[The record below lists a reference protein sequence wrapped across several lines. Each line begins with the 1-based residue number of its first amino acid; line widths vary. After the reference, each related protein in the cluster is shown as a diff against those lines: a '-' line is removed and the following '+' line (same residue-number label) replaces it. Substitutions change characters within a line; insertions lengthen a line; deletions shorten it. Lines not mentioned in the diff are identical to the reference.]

1 MSPTLL
7 ILSICLYLMS
17 LVASLLIGMASKRF
31 SPTAIRIPILIH
43 FGLLITT
50 LLLYFLDVPIYHSFM
65 LITFCSGLLISVW
78 TLRKKEHA
86 LPIKIYF
93 GLSLFSIILFISSPG
108 KLFYL
113 ISGNIHQYKAEKKID
128 LQENYFLIEQRSMFT
143 VPSDSTPYKIVKQN
157 GFYKKTLL
165 RDVFIEDEIDEG
177 RMILANED
185 TIVIEFSFKSKD
197 KQIRGFKPGVG
208 QNKIQ
213 QKKASGS

>member
-31 SPTAIRIPILIH
+31 SPTAIRIPIIIH
-43 FGLLITT
+43 FLLLIIA

-78 TLRKKEHA
+78 SLRKKEQA

-93 GLSLFSIILFISSPG
+93 GLFLFSIILFISSPG

-113 ISGNIHQYKAEKKID
+113 ISGNIHHYKAEEKID
-128 LQENYFLIEQRSMFT
+128 LQNNYFLIEQRSLFSI
-143 VPSDSTPYKIVKQN
+143 PSDSIPYKIVKQS

-165 RDVFIEDEIDEG
+165 RDVLVEDEIDEG

-185 TIVIEFSFKSKD
+185 TIVIEFSFKTKD
-197 KQIRGFKPGVG
+197 KQIRGFKPGN
-208 QNKIQ
+208 QKNTLRKI
-213 QKKASGS
+213 K

>member
-17 LVASLLIGMASKRF
+17 LVASLLIGIASKRF

-43 FGLLITT
+43 FLLLITS
-50 LLLYFLDVPIYHSFM
+50 LLLYFIDVPLHHSFM

-78 TLRKKEHA
+78 TLRKKEHS

-93 GLSLFSIILFISSPG
+93 GIFLLSIILFISSPG

-113 ISGNIHQYKAEKKID
+113 ISGNIHQYKAEKKIE
-128 LQENYFLIEQRSMFT
+128 LQDNYFLIEQRSMFT
-143 VPSDSTPYKIVKQN
+143 VPSDSTPYKIVKQS

-165 RDVFIEDEIDEG
+165 RDILLEDEIDKG
-177 RMILANED
+177 RMILATED
-185 TIVIEFSFKSKD
+185 TIVVEFSFKSKD
-197 KQIRGFKPGVG
+197 KQIRGFKPGN
-208 QNKIQ
+208 QKNTLRKI
-213 QKKASGS
+213 K

>member
-17 LVASLLIGMASKRF
+17 LVASLLIGMVSKRF

-43 FGLLITT
+43 FGLLIIA
-50 LLLYFLDVPIYHSFM
+50 LLLYFLEVSLHHSLM
-65 LITFCSGLLISVW
+65 IITFCSGLLLSVW
-78 TLRKKEHA
+78 ALRKKEHH
-86 LPIKIYF
+86 LLFKTYF
-93 GLSLFSIILFISSPG
+93 GLYLLSIILFISSPG

-143 VPSDSTPYKIVKQN
+143 VPSDSTPYKIVKQS

-165 RDVFIEDEIDEG
+165 RDILVEDEIDEG

-185 TIVIEFSFKSKD
+185 TIVIELTFKEIGK
-197 KQIRGFKPGVG
+197 KRLGFKGKLSK
-208 QNKIQ
+208 NSIYKK
-213 QKKASGS
+213 QK

>member
-17 LVASLLIGMASKRF
+17 LVASLLIGIASKRF

-43 FGLLITT
+43 FLLLITT
-50 LLLYFLDVPIYHSFM
+50 LLLYFLDVQLHHSFT

-78 TLRKKEHA
+78 TLRKKEHP

-93 GLSLFSIILFISSPG
+93 GIFLLSMILFISSPG

-128 LQENYFLIEQRSMFT
+128 LQDNYVLIEQRSMFT
-143 VPSDSTPYKIVKQN
+143 VPSDSTPYKIVKQS

-165 RDVFIEDEIDEG
+165 RDILLEDEIDEG

-185 TIVIEFSFKSKD
+185 TIVVEFSFKSKD
-197 KQIRGFKPGVG
+197 KQIRGFKPGN
-208 QNKIQ
+208 QKNTLRKI
-213 QKKASGS
+213 K

>member
-17 LVASLLIGMASKRF
+17 LVASLLIGIASKRF

-43 FGLLITT
+43 FLLLITS
-50 LLLYFLDVPIYHSFM
+50 LLLYFIDVPLHHSFM

-78 TLRKKEHA
+78 TLRKKEHS

-93 GLSLFSIILFISSPG
+93 GIFLLSIILFISSPG

-113 ISGNIHQYKAEKKID
+113 ISGNIHQYKAEKKIE
-128 LQENYFLIEQRSMFT
+128 LQDNYFLIEQRSMFT
-143 VPSDSTPYKIVKQN
+143 VPSDSTPYKIVKQS

-165 RDVFIEDEIDEG
+165 RDILLEDEIDKG
-177 RMILANED
+177 RMILATED
-185 TIVIEFSFKSKD
+185 TIVVEFSFKSKN
-197 KQIRGFKPGVG
+197 KQIRGFKPGN
-208 QNKIQ
+208 QKNTLRKI
-213 QKKASGS
+213 K

>member
-17 LVASLLIGMASKRF
+17 LVASIIIGMVSKRF
-31 SPTAIRIPILIH
+31 SPTAIRIPILVH
-43 FGLLITT
+43 FALLIIT
-50 LLLYFLDVPIYHSFM
+50 LLLFFLDVPLHHSFM
-65 LITFCSGLLISVW
+65 LITFCSGLLISLW
-78 TLRKKEHA
+78 TLRKKEHP

-93 GLSLFSIILFISSPG
+93 GLFLVSIILFITSPG

-128 LQENYFLIEQRSMFT
+128 LQDNYFLIEQRSFFSI
-143 VPSDSTPYKIVKQN
+143 PSTSIPYKIVKQN

-165 RDVFIEDEIDEG
+165 RDVFLEDEIDEG

-185 TIVIEFSFKSKD
+185 TIVLELTFKETGIK
-197 KQIRGFKPGVG
+197 RLGFKGKLPK
-208 QNKIQ
+208 NSIYKK
-213 QKKASGS
+213 QK

>member
-65 LITFCSGLLISVW
+65 LITFCSGLILSVW
-78 TLRKKEHA
+78 ALRKKEHS

-93 GLSLFSIILFISSPG
+93 GVFLLSIILFTSSPG

-113 ISGNIHQYKAEKKID
+113 ISGNIHQYRAEKKID
-128 LQENYFLIEQRSMFT
+128 LQDNYFLIEQRSMFT

-177 RMILANED
+177 RLILANED
-185 TIVIEFSFKSKD
+185 TIVLELTF
-197 KQIRGFKPGVG
+197 
-208 QNKIQ
+208 NKID
-213 QKKASGS
+213 KMRLGFRPKTSKNNIYKSTK

>member
-17 LVASLLIGMASKRF
+17 LVASLLIGMVSKRF

-43 FGLLITT
+43 FLLLTTT
-50 LLLYFLDVPIYHSFM
+50 LILYFLDVPLHHSIM
-65 LITFCSGLLISVW
+65 LITFCSGLLLSLW
-78 TLRKKEHA
+78 TLRKKEHS

-93 GLSLFSIILFISSPG
+93 GLFLLSIILFISSPG

-128 LQENYFLIEQRSMFT
+128 LHDNYFLIEQRSMFT
-143 VPSDSTPYKIVKQN
+143 VPSNSTPYKIVKQN

-165 RDVFIEDEIDEG
+165 RDVLVEDEIDEG

-185 TIVIEFSFKSKD
+185 TIVIEFSFKSKG
-197 KQIRGFKPGVG
+197 KQIQGFKPGVG

-213 QKKASGS
+213 QKK